1 MPLLKLCSIFLI
13 VLFLIGTI
21 SSNRVLELSDRFL
34 DVRSNGIWLVMF
46 YAPWCGH
53 CKNLEPIWNQVAQSL
68 VDTDIRVGRIDC
80 TRFTSVATEFSVS
93 GFPTILFVKGHKTVE
108 YRGDRERNDI
118 VEFARRMDGPAIRYF
133 GNCDQFKN
141 VVKDKKVFFVF
152 LDDSRLQDKTQL
164 KDNYTRIAEE
174 FQTVMNF
181 YSTSLEC
188 MADHLGSANEITG
201 KKAVFVCKDGSCFQ
215 YDEELVESQNISLRE
230 WVNKERFPAFIKVSP
245 GNFHQLMKTG
255 KDIVIAVL
263 EENQIGGLTLKM
275 SEFRDVV
282 EAIALNNKNLYH
294 DYFTFGWLGQPD
306 IANNIAMETL
316 PIPSL
321 IVVNS
326 STYQYYMPKLE
337 EGEKVPSPQS
347 ILELLDQ
354 VKNNSAQAFGGETFL
369 YRVYRTYYGAKTSL
383 FGMWRGNPVLTT
395 VLLGLPLGLF
405 SIICYTTCCT
415 DILEAGDEE
424 DESET
429 VDERHQKRE

>member
-1 MPLLKLCSIFLI
+1 MHKIYCILLPIIFL
-13 VLFLIGTI
+13 VGVVT
-21 SSNRVLELSDRFL
+21 SNRVLELSDRFL
-34 DVRSNGIWLVMF
+34 DVRSNGVWLVMF

-93 GFPTILFVKGHKTVE
+93 GFPTILFIKGHKTVE
-108 YRGDRERNDI
+108 YRGDRERHEI
-118 VEFARRMDGPAIRYF
+118 VDFARRMDGPAVRHF
-133 GNCDQFKN
+133 ASCNQFEALR
-141 VVKDKKVFFVF
+141 KDKKVFFIYI
-152 LDDSRLQDKTQL
+152 DDSKLSENEQL

-174 FQTVMNF
+174 FQTVVNF
-181 YSTSLEC
+181 YTGPVQCIAQLESV
-188 MADHLGSANEITG
+188 ALPIEQSAY
-201 KKAVFVCKDGSCFQ
+201 VCKDGSCFK
-215 YDEELVESQNISLRE
+215 YDDDMLISYNISLRN

-245 GNFHQLMKTG
+245 GNFHQLIKT
-255 KDIVIAVL
+255 KKYIVIAVL
-263 EENQIGGLTLKM
+263 EENQIGGLSLKM
-275 SEFRDVV
+275 SEFRDVL
-282 EAIALNNKNLYH
+282 EAIAVNNKELYH
-294 DYFTFGWLGQPD
+294 EHFIFGWLGQPE

-316 PIPSL
+316 TIPSL

-326 STYQYYMPKLE
+326 VTYQYYLPMLDE
-337 EGEKVPSPQS
+337 DEKIPSPQS

-354 VKNNSAQAFGGETFL
+354 VKNNSAQAYGGETFL

-383 FGMWRGNPVLTT
+383 FGMWKGNPVLTT

-424 DESET
+424 EESEI
-429 VDERHQKRE
+429 DERHQKKE